1 MQRLCS
7 QVGKGRPSAG
17 SSLNCLLRARFAG
30 GLLPALERLLPRL
43 LLLSEISWQICF
55 HPTGFWVYSFKS
67 PNLISNMAN
76 RAKVIALMEWQPA
89 WVFDGEVNMIHAKI
103 SFLLSSLPT
112 SFPPSLL
119 SFCPFLPPS
128 CHPAFLLF
136 LSLSLSFSLRLWL
149 WQRPSFSTD
158 TAEWCLPPVPTP
170 RASFGSTRMCSW
182 VTPSS
187 SALTITLAFYKNT
200 KIDHKHQIV

>member
-136 LSLSLSFSLRLWL
+136 LSLSFLL
-149 WQRPSFSTD
+149 
-158 TAEWCLPPVPTP
+158 
-170 RASFGSTRMCSW
+170 
-182 VTPSS
+182 PSS
-187 SALTITLAFYKNT
+187 LALTEAQLLHRYSRMVSAPSSYPTSLIWFY
-200 KIDHKHQIV
+200 